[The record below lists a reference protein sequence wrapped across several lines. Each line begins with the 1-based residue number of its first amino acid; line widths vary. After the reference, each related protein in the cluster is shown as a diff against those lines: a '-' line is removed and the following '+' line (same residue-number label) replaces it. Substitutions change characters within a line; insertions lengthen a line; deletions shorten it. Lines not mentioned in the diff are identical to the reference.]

1 MIRTKGL
8 WVAAVGTVA
17 LACTGWLLLSD
28 RGSDGV
34 GNSAPSAAHTATSGD
49 IALTGDQITAL
60 SLRFATAEPALTE
73 PIAALPAQIAPP
85 PNARVAVTAQLPG
98 IVTRIHVVEGDVVR
112 TGQTLATVSS
122 RDMVS
127 LGSDLARARARL
139 AVARASAERIGQLNR
154 EGIVAAARLDEARAT
169 LREAE
174 IDVQERTRLVGMAN
188 GSSAG
193 SYALTAPIGGRISA
207 MTIETGK
214 ALDLGAAPFVIDGA
228 GPLQARAQLPQR
240 LIGRVHPG
248 MRVIAGPGLEGQVVA
263 VGTALDPQ
271 TRSATLTARF
281 PASAELRSGQSLTLS
296 VLGPAPD
303 GAVRVPTAA
312 IARLGDSTL
321 AFVRTKAGVVAR
333 PVRLGEGGSGAD
345 GAQVV
350 LSGLKPGEQ
359 VAVSAV
365 SELKSLAAAD

>member
-1 MIRTKGL
+1 MIRTKGF
-8 WVAAVGTVA
+8 WAAALGVVA
-17 LACTGWLLLSD
+17 LVIAGWLVFSG
-28 RGSDGV
+28 RGGDGAGGDTPRPPNV
-34 GNSAPSAAHTATSGD
+34 ATSGE
-49 IALTGDQITAL
+49 IPLTADQVAAL
-60 SLRFATAEPALTE
+60 SLRFAAAEPALVE
-73 PIAALPAQIAPP
+73 PVAALPAQIAPP
-85 PNARVAVTAQLPG
+85 PNARVAVAAQLPG

-112 TGQTLATVSS
+112 AGQTLATVSS

-139 AVARASAERIGQLNR
+139 AVARASADRIGQLNR

-174 IDVQERTRLVGMAN
+174 IDVQEHARLVGMAN
-188 GSSAG
+188 GAAGG
-193 SYALTAPIGGRISA
+193 SYALIAPIGGRVSA

-214 ALDLGAAPFVIDGA
+214 ALDPGAAPFVIDGA
-228 GPLQARAQLPQR
+228 GPLQAQVQLPHR

-248 MRVIAGPGLEGQVVA
+248 MRVIAASGLEGQVVA
-263 VGTALDPQ
+263 VGTTLDPQ
-271 TRSATLTARF
+271 TRSAMLTAHF
-281 PASAELRSGQSLTLS
+281 PDATGLRSGQSLILS

-303 GAVRVPTAA
+303 GAVRVPATA
-312 IARLGDSTL
+312 IARLGDDTL
-321 AFVRTKAGVVAR
+321 AFVRTKGGVAVR
-333 PVRLGEGGSGAD
+333 PVQLGEGGGTD
-345 GAQVV
+345 GVQVV

>member
-1 MIRTKGL
+1 MIRTKGR

-34 GNSAPSAAHTATSGD
+34 GNSAPSAARTATSGD

-139 AVARASAERIGQLNR
+139 AVARASADRIGQLNR

-188 GSSAG
+188 GSPAG
-193 SYALTAPIGGRISA
+193 SYSLTAPIGGRISA

-303 GAVRVPTAA
+303 SAVRVPAAA